1 MAVTI
6 DLVVNGEEYQVTVP
20 VKATLLEVIRE
31 HICLT
36 GTKKGCDEGV
46 CGSCTVL
53 LDGKAVCSCSTLAV
67 RARGKQITTIEGL
80 AQGGQLHPLQTAFIN
95 YGAIQ
100 CGYCTPGMILAA
112 KALLDENPSPTDRE
126 VREGIMG
133 NLCRCTGYVKI
144 VEAILAAAAGKEA
157 GHAAA

>member
-20 VKATLLEVIRE
+20 AKATLLEVIRE
-31 HICLT
+31 HIELT

-46 CGSCTVL
+46 CGTCTVL

-112 KALLDENPSPTDRE
+112 KALLDENPSPTERE

>member
-20 VKATLLEVIRE
+20 VKTTLLEVIRE

-46 CGSCTVL
+46 CGTCTVL

-80 AQGGQLHPLQTAFIN
+80 AQGSQLHPLQTAFIN

-112 KALLDENPSPTDRE
+112 KALLEENPSPTERE

>member
-20 VKATLLEVIRE
+20 AKTTLLEAIRE
-31 HICLT
+31 HIGLT

-53 LDGKAVCSCSTLAV
+53 LDGKAVCSCSMLAV

-80 AQGGQLHPLQTAFIN
+80 AQGGRLHPLQTAFIN

-112 KALLDENPSPTDRE
+112 KALLDENSSPTEKE

-144 VEAILAAAAGKEA
+144 VEAILATAAGKEA
-157 GHAAA
+157 GHAV

>member
-20 VKATLLEVIRE
+20 AKTTLLEAIRE
-31 HICLT
+31 HVGLT

-53 LDGKAVCSCSTLAV
+53 LDGKAVCSCSMLAV
-67 RARGKQITTIEGL
+67 RAQGKQITTIEGL
-80 AQGGQLHPLQTAFIN
+80 AQGGRLHPLQTAFIN

-112 KALLDENPSPTDRE
+112 KALLEENPSPTEKE

-144 VEAILAAAAGKEA
+144 VEAILATAAGKEA
-157 GHAAA
+157 GHAA